1 MPRRCARFGG
11 YYGPMRS
18 FGVLLLL
25 AAAVV
30 GVLGA
35 AWTTL
40 AIVGAEWD
48 YCPTGNDCIPG
59 ELAGITVLTVGV
71 VAGLSGLRLV
81 RSR

>member
-1 MPRRCARFGG
+1 MRWRCARSGG
-11 YYGPMRS
+11 YYGPVRF
-18 FGVLLLL
+18 FGALLLL

-30 GVLGA
+30 GALGA

-40 AIVGAEWD
+40 AIVGTEWD

-59 ELAGITVLTVGV
+59 ELVGLTIVTIGVIAGF
-71 VAGLSGLRLV
+71 SGFRLV